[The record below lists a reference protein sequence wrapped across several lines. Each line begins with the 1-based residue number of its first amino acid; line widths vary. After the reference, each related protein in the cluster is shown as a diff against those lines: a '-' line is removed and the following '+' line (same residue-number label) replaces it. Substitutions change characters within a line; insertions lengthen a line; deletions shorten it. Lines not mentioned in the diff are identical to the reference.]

1 MPFPYFPSR
10 SLLSMLATS
19 LVMMGCTAIPT
30 DPGPDKPHHTPTGF
44 QNLPGGGDK
53 PGFEGFLKWQW
64 ERLGRELTPQD
75 AGKVPRVAL
84 ERSALEGK
92 SPGWTM
98 TWLGHASV
106 HLQID
111 GLAILIDPVFSGR
124 ASPFESIGPKAH
136 NPPPITLQNLPRVD
150 LVLIS
155 HNHYDHLDEQTVR
168 ALASQPGGPPTFIV
182 PLGVDRYL
190 RHWGVTSIKTM
201 DWFDTQTFER
211 PLHANEPLTLEMIPA
226 HHWSRR
232 TLTDTNQTLW
242 AGFRLFTREMNL
254 VYTGDTGYSTIF
266 RQMAGKWPPV
276 DWLLVP
282 VGCYEPRW
290 FMGAQHV
297 DPAEAQRI
305 AQDLGAKNAL
315 GVHWGV
321 FRLCD
326 EPVEQPIEDLRT
338 VQATLPAQAT
348 RIQMWAIGERQTLK
362 PGTTS
367 GRLQTLF
374 E

>member
-1 MPFPYFPSR
+1 MPFSPFPPR
-10 SLLSMLATS
+10 SLPPMLAAS
-19 LVMMGCTAIPT
+19 LVLMGCAATPTAPH
-30 DPGPDKPHHTPTGF
+30 PDKPHHTPTGF

-53 PGFEGFLKWQW
+53 PDFKSFLKWQW
-64 ERLGRELTPQD
+64 ERLGRAPTPQD
-75 AGKVPRVAL
+75 ASKVPRVAL
-84 ERSALEGK
+84 EPAALEEK
-92 SPGWTM
+92 SRGWTM

-106 HLQID
+106 HLQVD
-111 GLAILIDPVFSGR
+111 GLGILIDPVFSSR

-136 NPPPITLQNLPRVD
+136 NAPPITLGNLPRVD

-155 HNHYDHLDEQTVR
+155 HNHYDHLDEQTIR
-168 ALASQPGGPPTFIV
+168 ALARQPGGPPTFIV

-190 RHWGVTSIKTM
+190 RGWGVTSIKTM
-201 DWFDTQTFER
+201 DWFDRQTIER
-211 PLHANEPLTLEMIPA
+211 PLRAGEPLTLEMIPA

-242 AGFRLFTREMNL
+242 AGFRLFTRDMTL

-266 RQMAGKWPPV
+266 KDMASKWPPV

-297 DPAEAQRI
+297 DPAEAQKI
-305 AQDLGAKNAL
+305 AQDLRAKNAM

-326 EPVEQPIEDLRT
+326 EPVEQPLEDLRE
-338 VQATLPAQAT
+338 AQAALPPEST
-348 RIQMWAIGERQTLK
+348 RIQMWAIGERRMLSQR
-362 PGTTS
+362 PDP
-367 GRLQTLF
+367 